1 MYFSV
6 FQAQGNKLAEQHYH
20 LQLKRKVWAGWH
32 SLIQN
37 RWRERVERACC
48 ARAEDVCMQ
57 LSTDYEA
64 KMAQVSET
72 HNQILV
78 KVHYCLSGVSDSI
91 FSKLLDVDIIWT
103 FNFVFVSM

>member
-6 FQAQGNKLAEQHYH
+6 FQAQGGKLAEQHYH

-37 RWRERVERACC
+37 RWREHVERACC

-72 HNQILV
+72 HTQIFV
-78 KVHYCLSGVSDSI
+78 KVYFI
-91 FSKLLDVDIIWT
+91 F
-103 FNFVFVSM
+103 FF

>member
-1 MYFSV
+1 MLMNLCV
-6 FQAQGNKLAEQHYH
+6 FQAQGGRLAEQHYH

-37 RWRERVERACC
+37 RWRDRVERACC

-64 KMAQVSET
+64 KMAQVIGAHT
-72 HNQILV
+72 AILL
-78 KVHYCLSGVSDSI
+78 KVWVIPCLIRYSV
-91 FSKLLDVDIIWT
+91 WT
-103 FNFVFVSM
+103 